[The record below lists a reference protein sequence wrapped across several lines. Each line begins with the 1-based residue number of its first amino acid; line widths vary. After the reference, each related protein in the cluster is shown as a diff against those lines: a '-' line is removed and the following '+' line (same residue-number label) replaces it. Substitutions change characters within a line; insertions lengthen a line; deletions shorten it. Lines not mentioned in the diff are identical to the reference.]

1 MFIAV
6 MFIVFGVD
14 NSSSAHA
21 DNRKNTFSIIRL
33 NFLLKLEDH
42 KICLSSHYDISSSV
56 PYVNGVKIYEFI
68 KAPN

>member
-6 MFIVFGVD
+6 IFIVFGVD

-33 NFLLKLEDH
+33 NILLKLEDH
-42 KICLSSHYDISSSV
+42 KICLSSHYDISNSV
-56 PYVNGVKIYEFI
+56 S
-68 KAPN
+68 